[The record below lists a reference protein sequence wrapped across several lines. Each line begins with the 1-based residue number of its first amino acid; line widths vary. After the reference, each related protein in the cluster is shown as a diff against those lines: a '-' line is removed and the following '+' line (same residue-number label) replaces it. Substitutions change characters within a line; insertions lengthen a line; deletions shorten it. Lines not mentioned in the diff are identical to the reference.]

1 MNAKWQTENQTF
13 GLGPQSAGEFCSEP
27 IRILAANIKLLHVL
41 PGDPRL
47 PADAGHPRPP
57 LGLRV
62 LGVAVLEA
70 GEAGRAAR
78 GAGAAPPA
86 PPTALPGHGRGLDE
100 AGVGLAV
107 VSLEGVAAVLGR
119 WRRHRGGHLGGS
131 LLVLRNLLLQ
141 LAIGITIFRNK
152 LEIFTTLN

>member
-1 MNAKWQTENQTF
+1 MAYRLTLSVVSRSARAETDLLF
-13 GLGPQSAGEFCSEP
+13 FLVTLAFLLTLATRGLPSGS
-27 IRILAANIKLLHVL
+27 
-41 PGDPRL
+41 
-47 PADAGHPRPP
+47 
-57 LGLRV
+57 RV

-141 LAIGITIFRNK
+141 LAISIAIFRNK
-152 LEIFTTLN
+152 LEIFTTLNIRKLYIKKNQ

>member
-1 MNAKWQTENQTF
+1 MKYNIG
-13 GLGPQSAGEFCSEP
+13 GLCLP
-27 IRILAANIKLLHVL
+27 IDIVRSVEVCKGRHGLAVL

-86 PPTALPGHGRGLDE
+86 PPTPLPGHGRGLDE

-119 WRRHRGGHLGGS
+119 WRRYRGGHLGGS
-131 LLVLRNLLLQ
+131 LLVLRNLLLK
-141 LAIGITIFRNK
+141 LAIGITILSNK
-152 LEIFTTLN
+152 LERFTTLILNTNST